1 VFPILLL
8 LFIFVPIIEI
18 GLFIQ
23 VGGFLGLWPTIALV
37 LITAFVGASL
47 VRSQGIQTLM
57 SVQGRLQQGEMPAQ
71 QILEGVM
78 LAVAGVLLLTPGF
91 MTDALGM
98 LVLLPAPRAM
108 IAKKMMEKMVVKNM
122 SGGFHAG
129 GQAGFGQGPFGQDP
143 FNRDPFDQSKDGN
156 TFEGEFEKKDDSL
169 FYCVSPFTYYCEQQQ
184 ATGRVSGY

>member
-1 VFPILLL
+1 MFPILLL

-23 VGGFLGLWPTIALV
+23 VGGFLGLWPTITLV

-129 GQAGFGQGPFGQDP
+129 GQAGFGQSPFGDDP
-143 FNRDPFDQSKDGN
+143 FNRDPFDQSKGGN
-156 TFEGEFEKKDDSL
+156 TFEGEFEKKDDDNDRNRL
-169 FYCVSPFTYYCEQQQ
+169 N
-184 ATGRVSGY
+184 

>member
-1 VFPILLL
+1 MFPILLL

-108 IAKKMMEKMVVKNM
+108 IAKKMMEKMVVTNM

-129 GQAGFGQGPFGQDP
+129 GQAGFGQNPFGQDP
-143 FNRDPFDQSKDGN
+143 FNRDPSDQSKDGN
-156 TFEGEFEKKDDSL
+156 TFEGEFEKKDDDNDRNRL
-169 FYCVSPFTYYCEQQQ
+169 N
-184 ATGRVSGY
+184 

>member
-1 VFPILLL
+1 MFPILLL

-37 LITAFVGASL
+37 LVTAFVGASL

-91 MTDALGM
+91 MTDAFGM
-98 LVLLPAPRAM
+98 LVLLPAPRAIM
-108 IAKKMMEKMVVKNM
+108 AKKLMEKMVVKNM

-129 GQAGFGQGPFGQDP
+129 GSAGFGHSPFEQDP
-143 FNRDPFDQSKDGN
+143 FHRDPFNNSNDSN
-156 TFEGEFEKKDDSL
+156 TFEGEFEKKNDDDVNKL
-169 FYCVSPFTYYCEQQQ
+169 NKP
-184 ATGRVSGY
+184 

>member
-1 VFPILLL
+1 MFPILLL

-108 IAKKMMEKMVVKNM
+108 IAKKMMEKMVVSNM
-122 SGGFHAG
+122 SGGFYAG
-129 GQAGFGQGPFGQDP
+129 GQAGFGQSPFGQDP
-143 FNRDPFDQSKDGN
+143 FNRDPSDQSKDGN
-156 TFEGEFEKKDDSL
+156 TFEGEFEKKDDDNDRNRL
-169 FYCVSPFTYYCEQQQ
+169 N
-184 ATGRVSGY
+184 

>member
-1 VFPILLL
+1 MFPILLL

-47 VRSQGIQTLM
+47 VRSQGMQTLM

-108 IAKKMMEKMVVKNM
+108 IAKKMMEKM
-122 SGGFHAG
+122 GEAL
-129 GQAGFGQGPFGQDP
+129 
-143 FNRDPFDQSKDGN
+143 SKDDTESN
-156 TFEGEFEKKDDSL
+156 NEFVKL
-169 FYCVSPFTYYCEQQQ
+169 WLTLC
-184 ATGRVSGY
+184 

>member
-1 VFPILLL
+1 MFPILLL

-108 IAKKMMEKMVVKNM
+108 IAKKMMVKNM

-129 GQAGFGQGPFGQDP
+129 GQAGFGQSPFGDDP
-143 FNRDPFDQSKDGN
+143 FNRDPFDQSKGGN
-156 TFEGEFEKKDDSL
+156 TFEGEFEKKDDDNDRNRL
-169 FYCVSPFTYYCEQQQ
+169 N
-184 ATGRVSGY
+184 

>member
-1 VFPILLL
+1 MFPILLL

-37 LITAFVGASL
+37 LVTAFVGASL

-91 MTDALGM
+91 MTDAFGM
-98 LVLLPAPRAM
+98 LVLLPAPRAIM
-108 IAKKMMEKMVVKNM
+108 AKKLMEKMVVKNM

-129 GQAGFGQGPFGQDP
+129 GSAGFGHSPFEQDP
-143 FNRDPFDQSKDGN
+143 FHRDPFNNSNDSN
-156 TFEGEFEKKDDSL
+156 TFEGEFEKKNDDDINKL
-169 FYCVSPFTYYCEQQQ
+169 NKP
-184 ATGRVSGY
+184 